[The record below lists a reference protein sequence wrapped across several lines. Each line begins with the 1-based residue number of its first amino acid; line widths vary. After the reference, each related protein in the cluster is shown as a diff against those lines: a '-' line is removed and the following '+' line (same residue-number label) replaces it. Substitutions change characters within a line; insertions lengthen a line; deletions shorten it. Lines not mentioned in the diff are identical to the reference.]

1 MDNQNKS
8 TNQIQ
13 NSKSK
18 TKSISP
24 LSLLLYR
31 VWWRLGF
38 DDRFVPLASQLLLC
52 SKDHSLQRP
61 KNFHCICA
69 HKTTNSLGFLYPS
82 LDHLSASLFVSFF
95 FHLWRLKIWLKRS
108 VKCWII
114 TSSLLLVLTMIL
126 LRFLR
131 LIFSM
136 PICCECNPLPIFS
149 FPICFFCVYIVFWNW
164 VWETWNKVIGFWV
177 CTLSTVMVFLPYSIF
192 TILRLNPT
200 LQ

>member
-1 MDNQNKS
+1 MTGLSPWPPNYFYAP
-8 TNQIQ
+8 
-13 NSKSK
+13 K
-18 TKSISP
+18 TILCKDPRIFIAFVHIRPPILLGFFTLLLIISLP
-24 LSLLLYR
+24 LSL
-31 VWWRLGF
+31 
-38 DDRFVPLASQLLLC
+38 
-52 SKDHSLQRP
+52 
-61 KNFHCICA
+61 FH
-69 HKTTNSLGFLYPS
+69 
-82 LDHLSASLFVSFF
+82 FF